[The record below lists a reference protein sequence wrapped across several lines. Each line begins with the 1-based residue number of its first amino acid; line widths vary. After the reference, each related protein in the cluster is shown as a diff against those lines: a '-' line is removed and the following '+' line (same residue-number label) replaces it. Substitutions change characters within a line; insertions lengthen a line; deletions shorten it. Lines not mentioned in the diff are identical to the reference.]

1 VLVDSAIPDVD
12 SDGQMRIHYKPEETA
27 VTIAAKKS
35 YLGRAFLDW
44 AKYPLTETETL
55 DRAQGGYL
63 VRFLDLRFG
72 DPDRNRRTPLS
83 ASVELD
89 GSLHVVSESMGLGRR
104 RTR

>member
-1 VLVDSAIPDVD
+1 
-12 SDGQMRIHYKPEETA
+12 MRTHYKPEETA

-35 YLGRAFLDW
+35 YLGRTFLDW
-44 AKYPLTETETL
+44 AKYPITETETL
-55 DRAQGGYL
+55 AAPQGGYL

-72 DPDRNRRTPLS
+72 DPGRGGRTPLS

-89 GSLHVVSESMGLGRR
+89 GSLHVVRETMGLGSR